1 MPMKVQAASPEMSP
15 LSREEEQAEVI
26 RRLEEDIIFGRFAP
40 GSRLVEDTL
49 MSRYGASRH
58 FVRQALF
65 QLERQGIVLREKN
78 IGATVRFYSGDEVRQ
93 IYEVREMLTRQAALM
108 IALPASAALIDQLT
122 ELQRQYCAKADA
134 QDLRG
139 IHEANDAFHVA
150 LFSACGNPYLVRSL
164 QDYMNLTLPMRAK
177 NLADTEGLA
186 LSRRQHEFIIGLLK
200 GRDSWALAQLCV
212 DHMQFSK
219 SDYLGR
225 IGAGESND
233 LHPSFRDGPKDQT
246 GNLEVR
252 VANDIEIPRCAIAHL
267 RFVLRTPRND
277 GESHFQSMILLTS
290 PSNSMPQ
297 NAPPW

>member
-1 MPMKVQAASPEMSP
+1 MNAQAATMRATS

-49 MSRYGASRH
+49 MNRYDASRH

-78 IGATVRFYSGDEVRQ
+78 IGATVRFYSAEEVRQ

-108 IALPASAALIDQLT
+108 IALPAPKSLVEELG
-122 ELQRQYCAKADA
+122 ELQRHYCAKAEA

-139 IHEANDAFHVA
+139 IHETNDAFHVA

-177 NLADTEGLA
+177 NLADSEGLA
-186 LSRRQHEFIIGLLK
+186 LSRRQHEM
-200 GRDSWALAQLCV
+200 LATVCHLQ
-212 DHMQFSK
+212 
-219 SDYLGR
+219 
-225 IGAGESND
+225 
-233 LHPSFRDGPKDQT
+233 
-246 GNLEVR
+246 
-252 VANDIEIPRCAIAHL
+252 HL
-267 RFVLRTPRND
+267 RRPGQV
-277 GESHFQSMILLTS
+277 SCS
-290 PSNSMPQ
+290 PDAS
-297 NAPPW
+297 

>member
-1 MPMKVQAASPEMSP
+1 MTAQAASQASP
-15 LSREEEQAEVI
+15 LSREAEQAEVI

-40 GSRLVEDTL
+40 GSRLVEDSL
-49 MSRYGASRH
+49 MGRYGASRH

-78 IGATVRFYSGDEVRQ
+78 VGATVRFYSADEVRQ

-108 IALPASAALIDQLT
+108 IPLPAPPRLIEELN
-122 ELQRQYCAKADA
+122 ELQRRYCEKADA

-186 LSRRQHEFIIGLLK
+186 QSRRQHDLMIELLK
-200 GRDSWALAQLCV
+200 GRDNWSFAQLCV
-212 DHMQFSK
+212 DHMQYSK

-225 IGAGESND
+225 IAG
-233 LHPSFRDGPKDQT
+233 DGGK
-246 GNLEVR
+246 R
-252 VANDIEIPRCAIAHL
+252 
-267 RFVLRTPRND
+267 
-277 GESHFQSMILLTS
+277 
-290 PSNSMPQ
+290 
-297 NAPPW
+297 

>member
-1 MPMKVQAASPEMSP
+1 MKAEAASPEISP

-58 FVRQALF
+58 FVRQGLF

-78 IGATVRFYSGDEVRQ
+78 IGATVRFYSASEVRH

-108 IALPASAALIDQLT
+108 IALPAPQSLIEELA
-122 ELQRQYCAKADA
+122 ELQRHYCAKADA

-164 QDYMNLTLPMRAK
+164 RDYMNLTLPMRAK
-177 NLADTEGLA
+177 NLADKEGLA
-186 LSRRQHEFIIGLLK
+186 QSRRQHELMIELLK
-200 GRDSWALAQLCV
+200 GRDSWAFAQLCV
-212 DHMQFSK
+212 DHMQYSK

-225 IGAGESND
+225 IAGDE
-233 LHPSFRDGPKDQT
+233 KKAQ
-246 GNLEVR
+246 
-252 VANDIEIPRCAIAHL
+252 
-267 RFVLRTPRND
+267 
-277 GESHFQSMILLTS
+277 
-290 PSNSMPQ
+290 
-297 NAPPW
+297 

>member
-1 MPMKVQAASPEMSP
+1 MKAQAASPETAA

-78 IGATVRFYSGDEVRQ
+78 IGATVRFYSAEEVRQ
-93 IYEVREMLTRQAALM
+93 IYEVREMLTRQAAFM
-108 IALPASAALIDQLT
+108 IMLPAPAALIEQLI

-150 LFSACGNPYLVRSL
+150 LVSAC
-164 QDYMNLTLPMRAK
+164 
-177 NLADTEGLA
+177 
-186 LSRRQHEFIIGLLK
+186 
-200 GRDSWALAQLCV
+200 C
-212 DHMQFSK
+212 
-219 SDYLGR
+219 
-225 IGAGESND
+225 
-233 LHPSFRDGPKDQT
+233 
-246 GNLEVR
+246 
-252 VANDIEIPRCAIAHL
+252 
-267 RFVLRTPRND
+267 
-277 GESHFQSMILLTS
+277 
-290 PSNSMPQ
+290 
-297 NAPPW
+297 

>member
-1 MPMKVQAASPEMSP
+1 MTAQAASQESSP

-40 GSRLVEDTL
+40 GSRLVEDSL
-49 MSRYGASRH
+49 MGRFGARRH

-78 IGATVRFYSGDEVRQ
+78 IGATVRFYSAEEVRQ

-108 IALPASAALIDQLT
+108 IALPAQPALIEQLV
-122 ELQRQYCAKADA
+122 ELQRQYCARADA

-177 NLADTEGLA
+177 NLADKEGLA
-186 LSRRQHEFIIGLLK
+186 QSRRQHELMIELLK
-200 GRDSWALAQLCV
+200 GRDSWAFAQLCV
-212 DHMQFSK
+212 DHMQYSK

-225 IGAGESND
+225 IAQ
-233 LHPSFRDGPKDQT
+233 DGGK
-246 GNLEVR
+246 R
-252 VANDIEIPRCAIAHL
+252 
-267 RFVLRTPRND
+267 
-277 GESHFQSMILLTS
+277 
-290 PSNSMPQ
+290 
-297 NAPPW
+297 